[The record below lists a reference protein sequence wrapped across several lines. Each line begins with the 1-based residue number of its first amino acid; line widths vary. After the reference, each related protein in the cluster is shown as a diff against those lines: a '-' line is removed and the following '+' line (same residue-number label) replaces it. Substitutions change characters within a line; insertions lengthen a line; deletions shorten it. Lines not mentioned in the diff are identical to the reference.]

1 MEVHHKH
8 HVPKNWKEYITE
20 FFMLFAAVSIGFLA
34 ENIREHQIEQNR
46 ASEFIDMFKI
56 EIGKNEHLIDSVIKQ
71 DMPLL
76 NYYDSL
82 MFALRDKSQ
91 KISLYDIN
99 KDFSLWIYRFAND
112 KRIFDQMKN
121 SGSLRYIKDPALID
135 KITEYEMEA
144 DVAEFRSFTQEQDQW
159 LSYWEKIKP
168 FLPADFFISANPKIY
183 EKLMSIGDVGSKLRG
198 KYLESMREGLKNKYL
213 SDQARDVFA
222 GELYQRT
229 TFMRLSIANFTRV
242 KKKGKALIEALDQY
256 KNKRSGFI

>member
-1 MEVHHKH
+1 MKVHHKH

-82 MFALRDKSQ
+82 MYALRDKKN
-91 KISLYDIN
+91 KIALYDISKN
-99 KDFSLWIYRFAND
+99 LSLWIYRFAND

-121 SGSLRYIKDPALID
+121 SGSLRYIKNTALID
-135 KITEYEMEA
+135 QITEYEMEA

-159 LSYWEKIKP
+159 LNYWDKLKYR
-168 FLPADFFISANPKIY
+168 LPADFFISSNPKVY
-183 EKLMSIGDVGSKLRG
+183 EKLFSIGDVGKVLQK
-198 KYLESMREGLKNKYL
+198 KYQQEMEEGLKRKYI
-213 SDQARDVFA
+213 SDETREIFA
-222 GELYQRT
+222 SELFQRT
-229 TFMRLSIANFTRV
+229 TFMRISIANLTRV
-242 KKKGKALIEALDQY
+242 KNKGNELIEALNHYQH
-256 KNKRSGFI
+256 